1 MTAGLQSAHIEEK
14 EDGEDKEITVR
25 QSVLAFLDFCII
37 PGTSKLRLQ
46 WNLSELESVFL
57 THF

>member
-25 QSVLAFLDFCII
+25 QSVLAFLNFRMI

-46 WNLSELESVFL
+46 WNLSELESGF
-57 THF
+57 